1 MAAICIKSNFFPPS
15 FCLRNWAVEESRCK
29 FVLKA
34 AVLSRTDVSDLANP
48 LLLIVCEPL
57 STAGFFGSGWIERS

>member
-1 MAAICIKSNFFPPS
+1 MVAICIESHFFRLS
-15 FCLRNWAVEESRCK
+15 FCLSNWAVEESSCK
-29 FVLKA
+29 CVLKA

-48 LLLIVCEPL
+48 LLLIVCKPL